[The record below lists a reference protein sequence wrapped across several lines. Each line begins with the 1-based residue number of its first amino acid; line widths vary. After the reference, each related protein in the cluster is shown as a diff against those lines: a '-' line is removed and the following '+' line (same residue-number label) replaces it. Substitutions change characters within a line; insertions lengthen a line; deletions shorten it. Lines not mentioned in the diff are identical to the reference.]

1 MVGAIMGI
9 GGALMGALGA
19 NSASSQS
26 WQRQHQLMEIQ
37 AELNQKN
44 AKFNTA
50 QAKEMW
56 NYTNFENQMKHIKE
70 AGLSPGLIY
79 GMGGQ
84 GGSTQGAG
92 TANGVGLP
100 QDQSV
105 GMGLRAQEIGIE
117 MANALSQIKLNE
129 SQASKNE
136 AEANKIKGVDT
147 EAQQATIDNLIA
159 QTSNEKIK
167 RGLILGQIRVADA
180 EEELKRNTADWT
192 KEKAEETRWNIKSL
206 QKGIDKL
213 AVEINGVELDNNLKK
228 RTIDNKV
235 KESALT
241 LQNLMAEI
249 LLKGSQKSVNEE
261 QAKAIPAEILQG
273 WEKLVKEG
281 KALIINREQM
291 EIYAQD
297 VINRYELGK
306 KGLDIEEQKLVKDII
321 LGILE
326 ITSKG
331 AGTVLGAKVSKT
343 GFQ

>member
-1 MVGAIMGI
+1 MIGAIMGI

-19 NSASSQS
+19 NSASNQS

-56 NYTNFENQMKHIKE
+56 NYTNFKNQMKHIKE

-92 TANGVGLP
+92 AANGVGLP

-105 GMGLRAQEIGIE
+105 GMGLRAQEIGVE

-129 SQASKNE
+129 SQANKND
-136 AEANKIKGVDT
+136 AEASKIKGVDT
-147 EAQQATIDNLIA
+147 DAQKATIDNLIA

-192 KEKAEETRWNIKSL
+192 KEKIEETRWNVKSL
-206 QKGIDKL
+206 KKGIDKL
-213 AVEINGVELDNNLKK
+213 TAEIDGVELDNDLKR

-235 KESALT
+235 KESTLT

-249 LLKGSQKSVNEE
+249 LLKGSQRKVNEE

-281 KALIINREQM
+281 KALIIQKEQM
-291 EIYAQD
+291 EAYVQD
-297 VINRYELGK
+297 MINRYELGK
-306 KGLDIEEQKLVKDII
+306 KGLDIEEQKLIKDV
-321 LGILE
+321 ILE
-326 ITSKG
+326 MLEIASKG
-331 AGTVLGAKVSKT
+331 AGAALGAKAGKT
-343 GFQ
+343 GL

>member
-1 MVGAIMGI
+1 MIGAIMGI
-9 GGALMGALGA
+9 GGALMGALNA

-37 AELNQKN
+37 AELNRKN

-56 NYTNFENQMKHIKE
+56 NYTNFENQMKHIKK

-92 TANGVGLP
+92 AASGVGLP

-117 MANALSQIKLNE
+117 MANALSKIKVNE
-129 SQASKNE
+129 S
-136 AEANKIKGVDT
+136 EANKNDAEADKIRGVDT
-147 EAQQATIDNLIA
+147 EVQKATIDNLIA

-192 KEKAEETRWNIKSL
+192 KEKIEETRWNVKSL

-213 AVEINGVELDNNLKK
+213 TAEIDGIELDNDLKK

-235 KESALT
+235 KESTLT

-249 LLKGSQKSVNEE
+249 LLKGSQRKVNEE

-281 KALIINREQM
+281 EGLIIKREQM
-291 EIYAQD
+291 EAYAQD

-306 KGLDIEEQKLVKDII
+306 KGLDIEQQKLVKDIV
-321 LGILE
+321 LGLLE
-326 ITSKG
+326 IASKS
-331 AGTVLGAKVSKT
+331 AGMALGAKVGKA
-343 GFQ
+343 GF

>member
-1 MVGAIMGI
+1 MIGAIMGI
-9 GGALMGALGA
+9 GGTLMGALNA
-19 NSASSQS
+19 NSASNQS

-79 GMGGQ
+79 GMGGN

-92 TANGVGLP
+92 AANGVGLP

-129 SQASKNE
+129 SQANKNE

-147 EAQQATIDNLIA
+147 DLQKATIDNLIA

-192 KEKAEETRWNIKSL
+192 KEKIEETQWNIKSL
-206 QKGIDKL
+206 KKGIDKL
-213 AVEINGVELDNNLKK
+213 AVEIDGVELDNDLKR
-228 RTIDNKV
+228 RTLDNKI
-235 KESALT
+235 KESTLT
-241 LQNLMAEI
+241 LQNLMTEI
-249 LLKGSQKSVNEE
+249 LLKESQGKVNEE

-281 KALIINREQM
+281 KALIIQREQM
-291 EIYAQD
+291 EAYAQD
-297 VINRYELGK
+297 VANKYELNNK
-306 KGLDIEEQKLVKDII
+306 ALDIEEKKLIKDVV

-326 ITSKG
+326 ISLKG
-331 AGTVLGAKVSKT
+331 EQAALKAKIGKK
-343 GFQ
+343 GF